1 MKKTITKI
9 AILLC
14 SLLSC
19 SILSGQAG
27 TPDILWNSDGQL
39 DLLDMPNDVI
49 TSDILQANG
58 FEYAFLVDVN
68 SGSNSYVVKMDNTGN
83 FVNSFGNAGVL
94 TIENAVLYGATFS
107 PNQQTIYLCA
117 NIGGVASVC
126 AMDLS
131 GSITQNWVTLL
142 EPIGFSKIVCN
153 ALGEIFIGSA
163 LLVGTDSYSMV
174 LKLHPDLTPD
184 LSYSADGKA
193 LGVQAGF
200 GYSLMEISND
210 GRIVM
215 ASASPTGM
223 IIDRFTTSGDPDN
236 TFDLSLNLSTYGL
249 PDWILDIAVAP
260 DNSIYIQPNTYGYPN
275 YLFKVNE
282 AGDLDINF
290 GSGGYMI
297 VEDTDPLL
305 YVAPDELIIEPDGG
319 LIILATAFD
328 GSSYMA
334 GKFIYRLDSSGAVD
348 NTISN
353 GPQAINDGGQ
363 DLRINF
369 HCATLQDDGK
379 ILSMDQV
386 VVWENGALI
395 GYRPLLTRYNNE
407 LQLSIE
413 NAANE
418 SYSTSCFPNPTTGLL
433 NISNLQ
439 EFNLS
444 NCKVSVYDCAG
455 NLTQH
460 IRMNGNVIDLSNL
473 AEGLY
478 TIRLQRNGQTES
490 LRVMKI

>member
-1 MKKTITKI
+1 MKKYLVKG
-9 AILLC
+9 AILMCAMLSR
-14 SLLSC
+14 SLLFA
-19 SILSGQAG
+19 QAG
-27 TPDILWNSDGQL
+27 TPDMMWNSDGQL

-117 NIGGVASVC
+117 NIGGVGSVC

-297 VEDTDPLL
+297 IEDTDPLL

-319 LIILATAFD
+319 LIVLATAFD

-334 GKFIYRLDSSGAVD
+334 GKFIYRLDSTGAVD
-348 NTISN
+348 NTINN

-386 VVWENGALI
+386 VVWQNGALL

-407 LQLSIE
+407 LHLSVE
-413 NAANE
+413 NSMNE
-418 SYSTSCFPNPTTGLL
+418 SHSLTCFPNPTTGILRINDSSL
-433 NISNLQ
+433 TDVSNA
-439 EFNLS
+439 
-444 NCKVSVYDCAG
+444 KVSVYDCAG
-455 NLTQH
+455 NCTKQTR
-460 IRMNGNVIDLSNL
+460 INGNFLDISALP
-473 AEGLY
+473 EGLY
-478 TIRLQRNGQTES
+478 TIVLLQNGQMQT
-490 LRVMKI
+490 LRVIKV